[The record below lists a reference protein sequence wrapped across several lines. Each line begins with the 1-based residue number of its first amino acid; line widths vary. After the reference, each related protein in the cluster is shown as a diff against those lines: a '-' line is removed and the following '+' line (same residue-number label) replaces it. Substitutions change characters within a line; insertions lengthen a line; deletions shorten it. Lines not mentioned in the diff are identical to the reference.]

1 MFKKTIELKT
11 LKIEQRKNFRR
22 VKMNKKQE
30 TDSVIK
36 LQSSF
41 ISLLSPEILLA
52 HLDINHNDWVA
63 YDSDWFYKVEKK
75 DIALPFQR
83 ILHITNNMKNI
94 EICNNEQEYS
104 KALDA
109 QQATI
114 SSSTLLAAEKIIR
127 AILNLSDTTPIEN
140 WTQDTENRTLV
151 EDIIASNHIKIL
163 AIV

>member
-1 MFKKTIELKT
+1 
-11 LKIEQRKNFRR
+11 
-22 VKMNKKQE
+22 MNKKQE

-94 EICNNEQEYS
+94 EICSNEQEYS